1 MEPLVVWLL
10 IFVVFFCVLYFTVKA
25 AVRTGYWR
33 PGRPSK
39 TRPTRKRMAKCHP
52 FSLSTGSCPI
62 QDAGGTGPLS
72 SRFAHKADG
81 TLRALGVF

>member
-1 MEPLVVWLL
+1 MLSFFLL
-10 IFVVFFCVLYFTVKA
+10 
-25 AVRTGYWR
+25 
-33 PGRPSK
+33 SK
-39 TRPTRKRMAKCHP
+39 GFR
-52 FSLSTGSCPI
+52 PI